1 MNWNVIYGH
10 SWPDPLYDATLNY
23 LETGQ
28 LDRSLPE
35 HINRTFRR
43 RARSGYSVENGKIV
57 LRVPKPPWGVGTEAG
72 PSSFRFEVVKASDR
86 DQVLKRLM
94 HDMRLVSTNAHMM
107 ADRVHREGY
116 LGISRR
122 YIHRFLTTDKSTV
135 ALRIPRAD
143 TSRAV
148 IKSFRPAYP
157 FQHWQMDLM
166 DFQKFAV
173 QNRAYKF
180 LFMAIDIFTKF
191 IYLAPIKNKS
201 QKSVAQVL
209 NKIFLSGD
217 IPDVLHSDNGK
228 EFKGD
233 GGPDNHVQRLC
244 QEFKVKQIFGDTYS
258 PQTQGFV
265 ENKNKQI
272 KTLINYYR
280 INNNTDRFVDIIDQI
295 AFTVNNSKHTVTG
308 YTPMELHRGRR
319 ADKNFVITEQDI
331 QLTNMED
338 PTDADLENYFC
349 SMNRNY
355 NTRVRQ
361 VARKLKEVANKREQK
376 VSDSTSEL
384 KPGSFV
390 HVLSYESHGP
400 AKVQGVF
407 VRVGE
412 NEYPDNPLRV
422 KNQAGVSRQLT
433 DMAERPRTL
442 FSALE
447 LKGPR
452 KFYKRTFMIESVVKT
467 TNSVPR
473 YHLMTENRS
482 PVWLKKDSSGNYK
495 REFNRNHLVLYNV
508 ENLTR
513 SLEPIRPNP
522 LFVDL
527 TGNNGNN
534 NQGAP
539 EQPRN
544 NNGTQRAPEQPRNNN
559 GTQRAPDGAPE
570 QQTNNNNHEVT
581 TKTCSIQSIL
591 KNKRLLKE
599 YKPYLFVVFP
609 DRFNNGSIQEL
620 AVYRVRLMDYDNT
633 RKAWVYETEKERNN
647 PRGTPEYELDYIR
660 LDPSLYNKMGTD
672 SGWRFEDHNH
682 FLIQRNCT
690 RNGQHY
696 ATRAPDTRLVDYR
709 GILNDPSY
717 EVSALLDSNSQIRYA
732 FNVFQNNRPTGG
744 IQVKTG
750 TIVNRTRQERFSVRF
765 ADGVVQELK
774 LRQEKYGK
782 LLREIDG
789 WEFADFNHVF
799 NIQLQR
805 NLNSNV

>member
-1 MNWNVIYGH
+1 MNSANWNVIYGH
-10 SWPDPLYDATLNY
+10 SWPDPLYDATLRY
-23 LETGQ
+23 LESNQ

-35 HINRTFRR
+35 HVNRTFRR
-43 RARSGYSVENGKIV
+43 RARIYSVEHGKIV
-57 LRVPKPPWGVGTEAG
+57 FRVSKPPWVSSAGSGQG
-72 PSSFRFEVVKASDR
+72 PSSFRFEVVKASER

-135 ALRIPRAD
+135 ALRIPRAN

-191 IYLAPIKNKS
+191 IYIAPIKNKS

-233 GGPDNHVQRLC
+233 GGPENHVQRLC

-319 ADKNFVITEQDI
+319 ADKNFVITEEDI
-331 QLTNMED
+331 QLSNMED

-355 NTRVRQ
+355 NTRVHQ
-361 VARKLKEVANKREQK
+361 VARKLKEVASKREK
-376 VSDSTSEL
+376 RLSDAPEL
-384 KPGSFV
+384 KPGAFV

-407 VRVGE
+407 IRVGE
-412 NEYPDNPLRV
+412 NEYPENPLRV
-422 KNQAGVSRQLT
+422 KNQAGVSHRLT
-433 DMAERPRTL
+433 DMAERPRSL

-452 KFYKRTFMIESVVKT
+452 KFYKQKFIIESVVKT

-473 YHLMTENRS
+473 YHLVSTERS
-482 PVWLKKDSSGNYK
+482 PVWLKRDTTGTYK
-495 REFNRNHLVLYNV
+495 REFTRSHLVLYNV

-513 SLEPIRPNP
+513 SLEQIRPNP
-522 LFVDL
+522 LFIDL
-527 TGNNGNN
+527 TVNNVQGNQGPPAGNN
-534 NQGAP
+534 NNRGNQDPPPPTGI
-539 EQPRN
+539 
-544 NNGTQRAPEQPRNNN
+544 
-559 GTQRAPDGAPE
+559 
-570 QQTNNNNHEVT
+570 T

-591 KNKRLLKE
+591 KNKRMLKE

-620 AVYRVRLMDYDNT
+620 AVYRVRLMEYDNR
-633 RKAWVYETEKERNN
+633 RKAWVYESEKDRNN
-647 PRGTPEYELDYIR
+647 PRGAPEYELDYLR
-660 LDPSLYNKMGTD
+660 LDPRLYNKMGTD
-672 SGWRFEDHNH
+672 SGWRFEDHNY
-682 FLIQRNCT
+682 FLIPREGNCSSI
-690 RNGQHY
+690 RSGHY
-696 ATRAPDTRLVDYR
+696 ATNAPDTKLVEYR

-717 EVSALLDSNSQIRYA
+717 EVSALLNFPERSLLEIRYA
-732 FNVFQNNRPTGG
+732 FNVFQENRPTGG

-750 TIVNRTRQERFSVRF
+750 TIISRRNNQFSVRF
-765 ADGVVQELK
+765 PDGVTQLE

-782 LLREIDG
+782 LLREIEG
-789 WEFADFNHVF
+789 WEFFDFNYVF
-799 NIQLQR
+799 NLQLQR
-805 NLNSNV
+805 NISLEN